1 MLLVIYTKVGLQNYT
16 VVLYLIAWE
25 TSVMFSVVTEQNYIP
40 ITGVL
45 HFLYNLK
52 KIAVF
57 FVSHIAILTVVRWYL
72 IFVMIWICLLIGDI
86 EHLLIFWWSFVYL
99 WEIIYS
105 VSSLIFKLS
114 YLLLYY

>member
-1 MLLVIYTKVGLQNYT
+1 MKVGFQNYT

-25 TSVMFSVVTEQNYIP
+25 TSVIFSVMTEKNYIP

-57 FVSHIAILTVVRWYL
+57 FVSHIAILTVVRLYL
-72 IFVMIWICLLIGDI
+72 IFVMILNT
-86 EHLLIFWWSFVYL
+86 FS
-99 WEIIYS
+99 YS
-105 VSSLIFKLS
+105 DGHFYVFGKLS
-114 YLLLYY
+114 SFFTHF